1 MRPIY
6 VLLASAIAISTP
18 VCALAAPLAV
28 PVDQVRKVPFA
39 GLASSVSPGN
49 PAIADVNVVDEQT
62 ILVVGKKPGVTNLV
76 IMDRAGRT
84 LFNDRIVVSAS
95 GGLDSVQISRGGK
108 TTAYACAPY
117 CMTLNP
123 GAVGGGER

>member
-1 MRPIY
+1 MRPIQA
-6 VLLASAIAISTP
+6 VFAALIVASTP
-18 VCALAAPLAV
+18 LSALAAPLAV

-39 GLASSVSPGN
+39 GLAASVSPGN

-95 GGLDSVQISRGGK
+95 GGLDAVQISRGGK
-108 TTAYACAPY
+108 ITTYACAPL
-117 CMTLNP
+117 CMTLAP
-123 GAVGGGER
+123 GALTGGER